1 MFRLVVK
8 AVVSRPKSWCV
19 LYLETCSRK
28 KIRCGPHRV
37 GPANGQC
44 EPYVS
49 GEYMS
54 EEPAAQENV
63 FSERDPSSCRV
74 ETQGGSVYWLSE
86 PDGDGYRWVVREHLQ
101 SSDSNT
107 MVMQKFSSSKES
119 LDLGDKFR
127 GKLAGDVQ
135 AGMPFV
141 LEVSGRETRI
151 LSEVVV
157 AIEVGNVPQMIF
169 G

>member
-1 MFRLVVK
+1 
-8 AVVSRPKSWCV
+8 
-19 LYLETCSRK
+19 
-28 KIRCGPHRV
+28 
-37 GPANGQC
+37 
-44 EPYVS
+44 
-49 GEYMS
+49 MS
-54 EEPAAQENV
+54 EDTAAQGNF

-86 PDGDGYRWVVREHLQ
+86 ADEDGYRWIVREHLQ
-101 SSDSNT
+101 SSDTNT

-157 AIEVGNVPQMIF
+157 AIEVGNVPEMIF

>member
-1 MFRLVVK
+1 MSGDTAPQGNRFR
-8 AVVSRPKSWCV
+8 
-19 LYLETCSRK
+19 
-28 KIRCGPHRV
+28 
-37 GPANGQC
+37 
-44 EPYVS
+44 
-49 GEYMS
+49 
-54 EEPAAQENV
+54 
-63 FSERDPSSCRV
+63 ERDPASCRI

-86 PDGDGYRWVVREHLQ
+86 ADDEGYRCIVREHLQ
-101 SSDSNT
+101 SSDTNT
-107 MVMQKFSSSKES
+107 MVMQKFSSTNES

-127 GKLAGDVQ
+127 GRLAGDVQ

-157 AIEVGNVPQMIF
+157 GIEVGNVPQMIF

>member
-1 MFRLVVK
+1 
-8 AVVSRPKSWCV
+8 
-19 LYLETCSRK
+19 
-28 KIRCGPHRV
+28 
-37 GPANGQC
+37 
-44 EPYVS
+44 
-49 GEYMS
+49 MS
-54 EEPAAQENV
+54 EGTAAQGNF

-86 PDGDGYRWVVREHLQ
+86 ADEDGFRWVVREHLQ
-101 SSDSNT
+101 TDTNT

-141 LEVSGRETRI
+141 LEISGRETRI

-169 G
+169 S